1 MTDIKVGDLVEW
13 CDGGRTG
20 QKGIV
25 LATTQ
30 ERCWNEEYT
39 SYKVSFLD
47 YEPAGLTGGV
57 FEVSQVDDTGSI
69 HGRHETGIVLISSS
83 PEPS

>member
-25 LATTQ
+25 LATTL

-57 FEVSQVDDTGSI
+57 FEVWQAGVLTK
-69 HGRHETGIVLISSS
+69 TGIVLISSS